1 MAGFKDAID
10 PYERLIR
17 ARLAK
22 MRDGATAGAAVGG
35 PMPTRLGSVVGG
47 QVKPPA
53 GVSAGGGV
61 GEYNDRLAR
70 FLTAVSPLA
79 PYAQKPKQDDR
90 GLLRY
95 LMSQSGNAPMAK
107 GWR

>member
-1 MAGFKDAID
+1 MALRDAID
-10 PYERLIR
+10 PYEMLIR

-22 MRDGATAGAAVGG
+22 MRDGATAGAAVGERR
-35 PMPTRLGSVVGG
+35 PTRLGSVVGG
-47 QVKPPA
+47 QVRAPA
-53 GVSAGGGV
+53 GVSAGAGV

-70 FLTAVSPLA
+70 YLTAVSPLA
-79 PYAQKPKQDDR
+79 PYAQKPEKDDR

-95 LMSQSGNAPMAK
+95 LMDQSGNAPMAK